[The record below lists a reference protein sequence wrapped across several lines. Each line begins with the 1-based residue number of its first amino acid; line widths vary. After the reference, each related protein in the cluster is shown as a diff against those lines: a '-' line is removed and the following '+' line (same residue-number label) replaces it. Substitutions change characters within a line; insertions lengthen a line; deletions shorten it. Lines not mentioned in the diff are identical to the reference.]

1 MSMAT
6 VNESIEER
14 TDMQDVH
21 TAEHVRRHV
30 QAELA
35 RVATAIVQTLSPS
48 LCEVVIHDF
57 ANPDSSISA
66 IAGDVTKR
74 SPGGSMSQIGLALMA
89 EGDDATD
96 KLNYVT
102 RTRDGKVL
110 RASTIPLRD
119 PEGTVYGAFCVN
131 VDITSLVALES
142 VIKELTAGDGM
153 TVLTDIHFGNDTAEL
168 AKALLEDVTK
178 ELELGGPPRE
188 LSQSLD
194 FVRALDKRGFFGVRY
209 SVQLLADYLGL
220 SRATIYNYLERC
232 RAS

>member
-1 MSMAT
+1 MAT
-6 VNESIEER
+6 RSVRETIEER
-14 TDMQDVH
+14 LKMQDVH
-21 TAEHVRRHV
+21 TREGVRHHV
-30 QAELA
+30 QHELA
-35 RVATAIVQTLSPS
+35 RVANAIVRTLSPT
-48 LCEVVIHDF
+48 LCEVVVHDF
-57 ANPDSSISA
+57 ANPDASIVY

-74 SPGGSMSQIGLALMA
+74 LPGGSMSQIGLALMA
-89 EGDDATD
+89 EGDDAKD

-110 RASTIPLRD
+110 RSSTIPLRD
-119 PEGTVYGAFCVN
+119 QDGAVYGALCVN
-131 VDITSLVALES
+131 LDITSFVTLES
-142 VIKELTAGDGM
+142 AVKELTAGDGM

-168 AKALLEDVTK
+168 AKVLLEDVTN
-178 ELELGGPPRE
+178 ELELGGPPRD

-194 FVRALDKRGFFGVRY
+194 FVHALDKRGFFGVRY

>member
-1 MSMAT
+1 MSTTSVREAHGEQRD
-6 VNESIEER
+6 V
-14 TDMQDVH
+14 QDVH
-21 TAEHVRRHV
+21 TRKRVRQYV
-30 QAELA
+30 QEELA
-35 RVATAIVQTLSPS
+35 RAANAIVQTLSPT
-48 LCEVVIHDF
+48 LCEVVMHDF
-57 ANPDSSISA
+57 GTPDASITY

-110 RASTIPLRD
+110 RSSTVPLRD
-119 PEGTVYGAFCVN
+119 DDGTVYGAFCVN
-131 VDITSLVALES
+131 LDITSLVTLES
-142 VIKELTAGDGM
+142 AIKELTTGDGM

-168 AKALLEDVTK
+168 AKVLLEDVTN

-188 LSQSLD
+188 LSQSLE
-194 FVRALDKRGFFGVRY
+194 FVRALDRRGFFGVRY
-209 SVQLLADYLGL
+209 SVQLLADYLGM
-220 SRATIYNYLERC
+220 SRATIYNYLERS

>member
-1 MSMAT
+1 MSTTRMREPT
-6 VNESIEER
+6 ER
-14 TDMQDVH
+14 PRADLEAHNLDDVRGFMQS
-21 TAEHVRRHV
+21 
-30 QAELA
+30 ELA
-35 RVATAIVQTLSPS
+35 RVADAIVQTLSPT

-57 ANPDSSISA
+57 ANPESSITY
-66 IAGDVTKR
+66 IVGDVTQR
-74 SPGGSMSQIGLALMA
+74 TPGGSMSQIGLALMA
-89 EGDDATD
+89 EGDEATD

-110 RASTIPLRD
+110 RSSTVPLRD
-119 PEGTVYGAFCVN
+119 PSGTVYGAFCVN
-131 VDITSLVALES
+131 LDITSLVTLES

-168 AKALLEDVTK
+168 AKVLLEDVTT

-188 LSQSLD
+188 LSQSLE
-194 FVRALDKRGFFGVRY
+194 FVRALDKRGFFGLRY